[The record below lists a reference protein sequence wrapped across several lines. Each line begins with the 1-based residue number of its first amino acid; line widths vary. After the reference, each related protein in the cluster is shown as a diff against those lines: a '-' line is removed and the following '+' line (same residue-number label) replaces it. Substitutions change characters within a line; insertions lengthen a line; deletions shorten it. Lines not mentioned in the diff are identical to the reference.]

1 MFDREIACLLRN
13 IFSCKKKKTTAGVG
27 KTTEWFVK
35 PIQYP
40 SLTMMK
46 LIIAVYAHIKEEKDC
61 LPRKLQKKNRFAI
74 ILKEIIDSKTVPFRT
89 LCLQAKR
96 WY

>member
-1 MFDREIACLLRN
+1 MFDRDRLSSTQHFFLQE
-13 IFSCKKKKTTAGVG
+13 KKKTTAGVG

-61 LPRKLQKKNRFAI
+61 LPRKLQKK
-74 ILKEIIDSKTVPFRT
+74 PF
-89 LCLQAKR
+89 CNNIKR
-96 WY
+96 DYRL